1 MEMVKNSGT
10 RYSTAKK
17 RKAALEKLGL
27 NSFDATNYAYSV
39 ANDFLPSG
47 YVFCKTDIY
56 CCGKIISMI
65 CTSDRNKENQWE
77 RIGHVVVRLSKS
89 DLVVIAKT
97 RSKQLRKN
105 YLSTKVVYNKSAISK
120 SGICLLS
127 SLTGE
132 YMDLIRRA
140 SIYRIKTARRG
151 LDDVLFELEEREI
164 MEKELEDKIER
175 ELCKGVHD
183 AIECMIMDVANECG
197 KCKCGKTNYYSFFK
211 KKQHESACQ

>member
-1 MEMVKNSGT
+1 MVKNSGT

-56 CCGKIISMI
+56 CCGKIINMVY
-65 CTSDRNKENQWE
+65 TSERNKENQWD

-89 DLVVIAKT
+89 DLVVLAKT
-97 RSKQLRKN
+97 RSNQLRKN
-105 YLSTKVVYNKSAISK
+105 YLSTKVVYKRSTISK
-120 SGICLLS
+120 SGFDMLS
-127 SLTGE
+127 SFAGE

-140 SIYRIKTARRG
+140 SSYGIKITRRG
-151 LDDVLFELEEREI
+151 LDDVLFELKEREKWD
-164 MEKELEDKIER
+164 KELEDKMER

-183 AIECMIMDVANECG
+183 AIDCIMEDLFV
-197 KCKCGKTNYYSFFK
+197 F
-211 KKQHESACQ
+211 